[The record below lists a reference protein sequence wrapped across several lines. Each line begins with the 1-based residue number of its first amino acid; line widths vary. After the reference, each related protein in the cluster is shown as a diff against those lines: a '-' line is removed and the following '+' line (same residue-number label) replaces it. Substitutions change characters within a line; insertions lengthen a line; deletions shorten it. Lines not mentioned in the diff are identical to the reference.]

1 MQAQFQPLFLVVD
14 VANSRDSSLDL
25 STFWIIL
32 YLSILLN
39 IAFLK
44 PIITSLYERDP
55 DDPCWKSGVWIT
67 I

>member
-14 VANSRDSSLDL
+14 VANS
-25 STFWIIL
+25 
-32 YLSILLN
+32 
-39 IAFLK
+39 
-44 PIITSLYERDP
+44 SLYERDP